1 MERAEEQRIE
11 SVQKIHHFYCDDC
24 GKYLGSSEEYPDGYY
39 EEIGLLELKFY
50 LSDGWYR
57 KRSILC
63 DECREKFIDSM
74 RKTLTEKGFC
84 AE

>member
-1 MERAEEQRIE
+1 MERVEEQRIE

-24 GKYLGSSEEYPDGYY
+24 GKYLGASYEYPDGYY
-39 EEIGLLELKFY
+39 EEIRRFELKLY

-63 DECREKFIDSM
+63 DGCRKNFIESM